1 MAADMAKNMGIRV
14 YTILLGT
21 QGTQN
26 VPVAQLPN
34 GEVYTAQVD
43 DTADPETLKQIAKAT
58 GGIFYWAK
66 SKSSLKEV
74 YDDIDKLEKT
84 KLKVINYNRH
94 YEAYQPFAWM
104 FLFVLLVEVLLR
116 ITWLKRIP

>member
-1 MAADMAKNMGIRV
+1 M
-14 YTILLGT
+14 
-21 QGTQN
+21 
-26 VPVAQLPN
+26 PVAQLPN

-43 DTADPETLKQIAKAT
+43 DTADPETLKQIAKTT

-104 FLFVLLVEVLLR
+104 LLFVLLVEVLLR